1 MSFLGNS
8 TFKVGGVVFP
18 LTNSGSNE
26 LIVDAD
32 PVIYNI
38 LQFCKSNLVT
48 YIGDRFLTQATKAN
62 LLDAKGNLITS
73 PVQQLVPYS
82 PADYLEEVQYKFP
95 LLSADRRKEKY
106 YKEHT
111 RQWFNV
117 EYELEMLYMLPPMT
131 ADKMFHMNAFRA
143 LVPRVLQSRMELGH
157 DPNYNNDELVYQ
169 TAGIEQISMQD
180 SQYIG
185 ITNPKDVKQFFPSIM
200 MTFNVTERKNY
211 VNGSFPDLTGIDGE
225 VDISDG
231 YQPNN
236 YDMIDF
242 KLDL

>member
-1 MSFLGNS
+1 MSFPGNS
-8 TFKVGGVVFP
+8 VFQVGGVVFP
-18 LTNSGSNE
+18 LANNVGTD

-38 LQFCKSNLVT
+38 LQFSKSMITT
-48 YIGDRFLTQATKAN
+48 YIGDRFLTQATKAS
-62 LLDAKGNLITS
+62 LLDAKNQLITS
-73 PVQQLVPYS
+73 PVMQLVPYS
-82 PADYLEEVQYKFP
+82 PADYLEEVQFRFP
-95 LLSADRRKEKY
+95 LLSADRTKEKY

-117 EYELEMLYMLPPMT
+117 TYELQMLYMLPPMRPEQ
-131 ADKMFHMNAFRA
+131 MYQMNAFRT
-143 LVPRVLQSRMELGH
+143 LIPRILQSRMEIGH
-157 DPNYNNDELVYQ
+157 DINYHNDELVFK
-169 TAGIEQISMQD
+169 TMGIEEISMQD
-180 SQYIG
+180 SQYVG

-211 VNGSFPDLTGIDGE
+211 VDGSFPDFTGIDGQ
-225 VDISDG
+225 VDVSDG